1 MTSRQA
7 GSLLKSAQEVLPLVL
22 AFHKSHNSLTDWLVS
37 AEQTLQTADS
47 QPNSEQVMAA
57 LEREVAQNRPLLDQV
72 NQAGPQL
79 SQISPGDGAHTIEA
93 LVTRDNRRFE
103 AIAEQ
108 VQRKA
113 ERLRQARQRHG
124 EVVLDID
131 ELLDW
136 FRQVRHSRGRA
147 GWQLGAVCQVQ
158 LRPGWVLGAWLW
170 PGLLRNTI
178 VILW

>member
-1 MTSRQA
+1 MTPSHSPLPRLTPSDSGRQ
-7 GSLLKSAQEVLPLVL
+7 
-22 AFHKSHNSLTDWLVS
+22 VS
-37 AEQTLQTADS
+37 QH
-47 QPNSEQVMAA
+47 
-57 LEREVAQNRPLLDQV
+57 RPLLDQV

-79 SQISPGDGAHTIEA
+79 SQISPGDGAQTIES

-124 EVVLDID
+124 EVVVDID

-136 FRQVRHSRGRA
+136 FKQVRTAA
-147 GWQLGAVCQVQ
+147 GDRCNGILRRVRRVVRCLFHKYKYKYQV
-158 LRPGWVLGAWLW
+158 
-170 PGLLRNTI
+170 
-178 VILW
+178 